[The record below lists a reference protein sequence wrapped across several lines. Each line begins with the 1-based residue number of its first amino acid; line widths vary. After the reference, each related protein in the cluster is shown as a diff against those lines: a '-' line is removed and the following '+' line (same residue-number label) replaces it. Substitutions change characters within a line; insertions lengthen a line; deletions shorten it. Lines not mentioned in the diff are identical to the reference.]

1 MSVTDGVE
9 QFINR
14 VRRMARTSALYCVV
28 NISYSA
34 FPFVRQDRQLLRIQ
48 LNGTQELA
56 EHFGAEFWP
65 MLGMDA
71 FVVFPETQFRKV
83 PEFLDRVTANF
94 FPDRVQDDLDFG
106 QLVQSFNV
114 PGGYGELRRRAND
127 YMEIAAARAAAGPG
141 TAAPNGNAPN
151 GAAPPPTAADSLAEL
166 EGPLSARMVSRLEEA
181 VEELDIGRYLRS
193 QTVYRAGIDG
203 SWQPFYCE
211 YFTGMQELHRDN
223 FPKVQLGSR
232 RRMFHEFCQC
242 LDEKMLSGLC
252 VRQAAAANDGSI
264 GINLG
269 IKSVSGPLL
278 TTLSRATARIARSAV
293 VVELDVL
300 LLLEDVAATRRAT
313 AMLREAGFRIAVD
326 GVTLDLLGYICP
338 ERFDADFFKVH
349 VAHDRL
355 GSLSDP
361 ESLGALRRL
370 GRDRVIFSR
379 CDHEMAITV
388 GRAIGCD
395 KFQGHLIDRLAGV
408 TVQ

>member
-1 MSVTDGVE
+1 MSVSDGVE

-14 VRRMARTSALYCVV
+14 VRRMARSSSLYVVV
-28 NISYSA
+28 NVSYSA

-71 FVVFPETQFRKV
+71 FVVFPEARFRKV
-83 PEFLDRVTANF
+83 PEFIDRVTANF
-94 FPDRVQDDLDFG
+94 FPDRVRDDLDFG
-106 QLVQSFNV
+106 RLVQSFNV
-114 PGGYGELRRRAND
+114 PGGYGDLRRRAND
-127 YMEIAAARAAAGPG
+127 YLEAAAASASANPCAAAP
-141 TAAPNGNAPN
+141 AAPAP
-151 GAAPPPTAADSLAEL
+151 ADALAEL
-166 EGPLSARMVSRLEEA
+166 EGPLSARVVGRLEDA

-193 QTVYRAGIDG
+193 QTVYRADADG

-211 YFTGMQELHRDN
+211 YFTGMEDLHRDN
-223 FPKVQLGSR
+223 FPKVQFGGR

-242 LDEKMLSGLC
+242 LDEKMLSGLS
-252 VRQAAAANDGSI
+252 VRQTEAANDRSI

-269 IKSVSGPLL
+269 LKSVCAPLL
-278 TTLSRATARIARSAV
+278 STLGRATARIARSAV

-300 LLLEDVAATRRAT
+300 MLLEDVAASRRAT
-313 AMLREAGFRIAVD
+313 ALLREAGHRIAVD

-349 VAHDRL
+349 VARDRL

-361 ESLGALRRL
+361 ESLAALRRL

-379 CDHEMAITV
+379 CDHEMAVTV

-395 KFQGHLIDRLAGV
+395 KFQGHLIDRLAGMDA
-408 TVQ
+408 Q